1 MDGKWI
7 CRRWF
12 LLAAAMLMLLFSV
25 GCSVGRSVG
34 RSVRYKVSAVVGN
47 YGFPRKP
54 NVILVVSDGQGY
66 GDMACH
72 GNGVVKTLHTGRVYD
87 QSSRF
92 GEFFVSPL
100 ARHTQ
105 ASVLTGRNV
114 PVSGEFSK
122 DDVTLAEVLSSAG
135 YKTCIA
141 GTWYLPWHSS
151 LDPMGKGFD
160 EAYCYGG
167 GGRNSPVLN
176 LKGFWDDPGLNWT
189 EKFFD
194 LAIGFIEENRDEP
207 FFCYISVRA
216 DDWLNDVD
224 EKYMAPYIKRGFS
237 KDAANFYGKIANI
250 DKNVGRLIDRTKQL
264 GLLENTLIIFMTGTG
279 SALADK
285 EGFFN
290 AGFRGGK
297 GSVYEGGTRA
307 ASFWRLPGIIKHNRT
322 IDQMAMHYD
331 IFPSLLAICD
341 AEHPEPERLEGI
353 NLIPYLMNFKQKE
366 KDRSFVALSESGEYS
381 VRTSRFRLVNGIE
394 LYDVNANS
402 SETIN
407 VIERYPAEAV
417 QIKAVYDR

>member
-1 MDGKWI
+1 MADKRI

-34 RSVRYKVSAVVGN
+34 RDVRYKVSAVVGN

-72 GNGVVKTLHTGRVYD
+72 GNGVVKTIHTGRVYD

-92 GEFFVSPL
+92 GKFFVSPSG
-100 ARHTQ
+100 HDTQ

-122 DDVTLAEVLSSAG
+122 DDVTLAEVLGGAG
-135 YKTCIA
+135 YKTCFA
-141 GTWYLPWHSS
+141 GKWHLGWDFGINPS
-151 LDPMGKGFD
+151 LLGFD
-160 EAYCYGG
+160 KVFCHRMKQLPKVNNNVMFTADVYCT
-167 GGRNSPVLN
+167 N
-176 LKGFWDDPGLNWT
+176 
-189 EKFFD
+189 EIFD

-250 DKNVGRLIDRTKQL
+250 DKNIGRLIDRTKQL

-366 KDRSFVALSESGEYS
+366 KDRSFVALSESGDYS
-381 VRTSRFRLVNGIE
+381 VRTSRFRLVNGRE
-394 LYDVNANS
+394 LYDVNANP

-407 VIERYPAEAV
+407 VITRHPAEVV
-417 QIKAVYDR
+417 QIKAVYER